1 MARHKQ
7 VTTCRK
13 TGGPLSDRCSCEHC
27 ALAVCSVCCGFE
39 GGLTTDCSRE
49 TLSFDRQKEIY
60 ETNLDYVES
69 RGWHQ
74 GEPMQRRTPLF
85 EGRPPHRPIMSK
97 YDVPPGH
104 VVRIVGCECGWTVP
118 DHEKNSDDFWDRH
131 VNAGIAKVAPSAST
145 FVRGAPPASAS
156 GAIGHLHAPT
166 FAMASA
172 AGFTRIS
179 GCSCGWTVPAHEQ
192 NSDTAWSE
200 HAAIAR
206 AAPPM
211 PTTPPGWR
219 TIDHVTTLKDVLAR
233 VSVNYVVAKRIYDD
247 CDAVQTR
254 VQKEVDEYQIAHRGQ
269 DPNAR
274 SVELLQKLEWAK
286 SAVDLADLRLT
297 QCDDDRERAC
307 EKLVDAL
314 EKPQP

>member
-27 ALAVCSVCCGFE
+27 ALAVCSVCGGFE

-131 VNAGIAKVAPSAST
+131 INAGIAEVAPSAST
-145 FVRGAPPASAS
+145 FVRGAPPARP
-156 GAIGHLHAPT
+156 HTPT

-179 GCSCGWTVPAHEQ
+179 GCSCGWMVPAHEQ

-200 HAAIAR
+200 HAAIAKIS
-206 AAPPM
+206 PPDA
-211 PTTPPGWR
+211 WAS
-219 TIDHVTTLKDVLAR
+219 IKHASDLHHDLSQKAIAWVLAT
-233 VSVNYVVAKRIYDD
+233 RILEDH
-247 CDAVQTR
+247 DAALTR
-254 VQKEVDEYQIAHRGQ
+254 VEDEIDAYLSPGQEMDERGR
-269 DPNAR
+269 ALH
-274 SVELLQKLEWAK
+274 EKLEYEKIGWK
-286 SAVDLADLRLT
+286 LADDRARK
-297 QCDDDRERAC
+297 CDEEFRQAAR
-307 EKLVDAL
+307 KLVEML
-314 EKPQP
+314 ER

>member
-1 MARHKQ
+1 
-7 VTTCRK
+7 
-13 TGGPLSDRCSCEHC
+13 
-27 ALAVCSVCCGFE
+27 
-39 GGLTTDCSRE
+39 
-49 TLSFDRQKEIY
+49 
-60 ETNLDYVES
+60 
-69 RGWHQ
+69 
-74 GEPMQRRTPLF
+74 
-85 EGRPPHRPIMSK
+85 
-97 YDVPPGH
+97 
-104 VVRIVGCECGWTVP
+104 
-118 DHEKNSDDFWDRH
+118 
-131 VNAGIAKVAPSAST
+131 
-145 FVRGAPPASAS
+145 
-156 GAIGHLHAPT
+156 
-166 FAMASA
+166 MASA

-297 QCDDDRERAC
+297 QCADDRERAC